1 MSNFNAD
8 QQNTMATTYL
18 YWISTALLSLLYFA
32 SAAMYIAKGEFVRKA
47 QAELGYSA
55 PLLVPFMIAIK
66 LLGPIAILW
75 HFNVA
80 LSDLAYAGIFYHL
93 VLSGLAHL
101 GVRKPKGAIPAA
113 VGLVLLAA
121 SFSTQNAARA
131 LPSPHAPATA
141 VVQAPL
147 NYAAR

>member
-1 MSNFNAD
+1 
-8 QQNTMATTYL
+8 MAPTTL
-18 YWISTALLSLLYFA
+18 YWASTALLSLLYFA

-66 LLGPIAILW
+66 LLGPLAILW

-80 LSDLAYAGIFYHL
+80 LSDLAYAGMLFHL

-101 GVRKPKGAIPAA
+101 GVRKPQGAVPAA
-113 VGLVLLAA
+113 AGLLLLVA
-121 SFSTQNAARA
+121 SFATQNAAREMQ
-131 LPSPHAPATA
+131 SPYAPVPAGVA
-141 VVQAPL
+141 IQMPQK
-147 NYAAR
+147 